1 MLTDGIL
8 QTANNVH
15 SFRNLKCLYIKHCNS
30 VTRTGIDVFMQENNL
45 LQEIVYRYCGNITR
59 DDVTEWNA
67 MVTKNKWQLRINA
80 GSE

>member
-1 MLTDGIL
+1 
-8 QTANNVH
+8 
-15 SFRNLKCLYIKHCNS
+15 
-30 VTRTGIDVFMQENNL
+30 MQENNP

-80 GSE
+80 GFK